1 MPDEKPETIPA
12 PMQEND
18 YQRVIRELDQ
28 LIQDTKQLIER
39 FDSTGMN
46 GEMQEDYNKLLAIY
60 DQAIKD
66 QACYTR
72 AMLKE

>member
-1 MPDEKPETIPA
+1 MPDTREETSHA
-12 PMQEND
+12 PMQASD
-18 YQRVIRELDQ
+18 YQRVIDELEK
-28 LIQDTKQLIER
+28 LVQDTKQLVER
-39 FDSTGMN
+39 FDSTGMDE
-46 GEMQEDYNKLLAIY
+46 EMQEDYNKLLAIY